1 MLLSR
6 FPNSPQVRF
15 FTFFQAL
22 HFCWICFL
30 ISLPRVFKFFVNSKF
45 FIFSSLG
52 VWIFV

>member
-22 HFCWICFL
+22 HFCCICF
-30 ISLPRVFKFFVNSKF
+30 
-45 FIFSSLG
+45 
-52 VWIFV
+52 